1 MEVPVASKKTS
12 VITVMKVF
20 MAGLR
25 WSRNGLSNNGTLCGL
40 AEIKREAIHTP

>member
-12 VITVMKVF
+12 VIAVMKVF

-25 WSRNGLSNNGTLCGL
+25 WRRVWLPNTVTLDGL
-40 AEIKREAIHTP
+40 AEIKREAIHSP